1 MKCNTLATF
10 LVAATAAASATTLFA
25 SAPITVDGSTTVGP
39 LLKALAE
46 DFQKTHDSA
55 QITISESGSGNGAKS
70 LINNMCQIA
79 MLSRPLKTTEVKAA
93 VEREIEP
100 VAHVIAYDAVV
111 LIAHPSNPVKS
122 LTLDQARD
130 LYNGKITNWK
140 QLGGADM
147 RVAPI
152 SRDTNSGTFE
162 TFAEKVMRGENVAAS
177 AETAGSNGAVRQR
190 VQATPGAVGYVGI
203 GYIDRSTKAL
213 PIDSVAPTFETVAN
227 GRYPLSR
234 PLFLYTNGYPALGS
248 DLHRLATFHLT
259 KRGQAIIEA
268 VGFVP
273 LTQY

>member
-1 MKCNTLATF
+1 MKRNTLTLLFAAAGLT
-10 LVAATAAASATTLFA
+10 AATA
-25 SAPITVDGSTTVGP
+25 APITVDGSTTVGP
-39 LLKALAE
+39 LFKAIAE
-46 DFQKTHDSA
+46 DFQRVYDTV
-55 QITISESGSGNGAKS
+55 QITVSESGSGNGAKS

-79 MLSRPLKTTEVKAA
+79 MLSRPLKITEVKAA
-93 VEREIEP
+93 VERDIEP

-111 LIAHPSNPVKS
+111 LIAHPSNPVKN
-122 LTLDQARD
+122 LTLDQARG
-130 LYNGKITNWK
+130 LFNGTITNWK
-140 QLGGADM
+140 DVGGADM
-147 RVAPI
+147 RVALI

-162 TFAEKVMRGENVAAS
+162 TFAEKVMRGENVVAA

-213 PIDSVAPTFETVAN
+213 AIETVTPSPETVAN

-234 PLFLYTNGYPALGS
+234 PLFLYTNGYPDLGS
-248 DLHRLATFHLT
+248 DLHRLVTFHLT
-259 KRGQAIIEA
+259 KRGQSIIEA